1 MDLLAGAYQVFD
13 TVLASLVYYLLLLL
27 FVEAV
32 LGMVWG
38 EWRQTQHDQAQRLV
52 FAASG
57 LVLARILYLVAV
69 LVASAGWVE
78 SWVLLP
84 PFERYIDA
92 ASIGLL
98 GWAFMPLSRRGA
110 RAWDV
115 IFGVTLVVLTGV
127 FAWFTMDWAQAAPNM
142 GTLPD
147 YNQYWQAP
155 VWSLGQIGLLLLA
168 MVAVVRSR
176 DEGWAFLL
184 FGFLAM
190 AAGRVLQLLFPLELA
205 SFSVWERLSN
215 LVGFLMLVV
224 SAYTGLMVR
233 LRENR
238 RQLQDI
244 SQTSLD
250 HMKSLINVIETSQ
263 QISASLDLPVV
274 LDNAVK
280 GIAQTLGADQCAIA
294 FPEEGDPGQM
304 RLVAIYNP
312 MRQGR
317 GEGVTFPLD
326 YQAVVQHAMRR
337 KKYVIG
343 DEAEN
348 VQLKVLFALMGS
360 SDVGPLLV
368 HPLLDGSEAMGAMIV
383 GNSQSQRP
391 FTPTEAKL
399 CQDMSEQLVISV
411 RNARRHQA
419 AQARVQKLTQE
430 LTNGVQRVGKTHG
443 EVEELRER
451 LAAAQA
457 QIEEHQEQE
466 ELSREVRNALEI
478 KLVSTRAEIEALTER
493 LAVLDG
499 DLTQAHANAEA
510 QARWQQS
517 ELARRE
523 AMWRQDAQS
532 AQWLQT
538 VLQGMTAGL
547 LVADADGKVREVN
560 VAAELLLDRG
570 EDELCTMGLQDI
582 GQDERW
588 RQAVTTVQGG
598 EAVRLTTLMG
608 SHTLLCDMAPLAF
621 DPSKGQAAGIVAILQ
636 DISAEVGDR
645 RDRLGNVLSLTAE
658 MRTPLTSIIS
668 YVDLLLGEAVGI
680 IGEGQ
685 RRFLLRT
692 RAAAEQMLKMTSDLS
707 RDARNRD
714 EWLEPKRQV
723 VDLLKVIE
731 QVVGESSA
739 QFKANAITV
748 DLDLPQ
754 GLPNVEADPDHLR
767 RVFANLLANAART
780 LAEGSKVEIDV
791 GQLDSPAVKQSYAE
805 LNGTDYLVVS
815 VKDTGGGLSDEALS
829 QIFDQSQP
837 NQADGLGEPQSE
849 LTLVRSLVEAQ
860 GGRLWVESESGVG
873 TTFRVILPVHAP
885 GNVHPGLLP
894 TLTETSG
901 SL

>member
-1 MDLLAGAYQVFD
+1 
-13 TVLASLVYYLLLLL
+13 
-27 FVEAV
+27 
-32 LGMVWG
+32 
-38 EWRQTQHDQAQRLV
+38 
-52 FAASG
+52 
-57 LVLARILYLVAV
+57 
-69 LVASAGWVE
+69 
-78 SWVLLP
+78 
-84 PFERYIDA
+84 
-92 ASIGLL
+92 
-98 GWAFMPLSRRGA
+98 
-110 RAWDV
+110 
-115 IFGVTLVVLTGV
+115 
-127 FAWFTMDWAQAAPNM
+127 
-142 GTLPD
+142 
-147 YNQYWQAP
+147 
-155 VWSLGQIGLLLLA
+155 
-168 MVAVVRSR
+168 
-176 DEGWAFLL
+176 
-184 FGFLAM
+184 
-190 AAGRVLQLLFPLELA
+190 
-205 SFSVWERLSN
+205 
-215 LVGFLMLVV
+215 
-224 SAYTGLMVR
+224 
-233 LRENR
+233 
-238 RQLQDI
+238 
-244 SQTSLD
+244 
-250 HMKSLINVIETSQ
+250 
-263 QISASLDLPVV
+263 
-274 LDNAVK
+274 
-280 GIAQTLGADQCAIA
+280 
-294 FPEEGDPGQM
+294 
-304 RLVAIYNP
+304 
-312 MRQGR
+312 
-317 GEGVTFPLD
+317 
-326 YQAVVQHAMRR
+326 
-337 KKYVIG
+337 
-343 DEAEN
+343 
-348 VQLKVLFALMGS
+348 
-360 SDVGPLLV
+360 
-368 HPLLDGSEAMGAMIV
+368 
-383 GNSQSQRP
+383 
-391 FTPTEAKL
+391 
-399 CQDMSEQLVISV
+399 
-411 RNARRHQA
+411 
-419 AQARVQKLTQE
+419 
-430 LTNGVQRVGKTHG
+430 
-443 EVEELRER
+443 
-451 LAAAQA
+451 
-457 QIEEHQEQE
+457 
-466 ELSREVRNALEI
+466 
-478 KLVSTRAEIEALTER
+478 
-493 LAVLDG
+493 
-499 DLTQAHANAEA
+499 
-510 QARWQQS
+510 
-517 ELARRE
+517 
-523 AMWRQDAQS
+523 
-532 AQWLQT
+532 

-707 RDARNRD
+707 RDARSRD

-731 QVVGESSA
+731 QGVGESSA

>member
-1 MDLLAGAYQVFD
+1 MDFVAGAYQVFD

-38 EWRQTQHDQAQRLV
+38 ELRQTQRDQTQRMV

-57 LVLARILYLVAV
+57 LVLVRVLYLVAV

-84 PFERYIDA
+84 PFERYVDA
-92 ASIGLL
+92 ASICLL
-98 GWAFMPLSRRGA
+98 GWAFMPLSRRGV
-110 RAWDV
+110 RTWDA
-115 IFGVTLVVLTGV
+115 IFGVILVALTGI
-127 FAWFTMDWAQAAPNM
+127 FAWFTMDWAQAGPSL
-142 GTLPD
+142 GSSPD
-147 YNQYWQAP
+147 YNVFWQTP
-155 VWSLGQIGLLLLA
+155 VWSLCQIGLLLLA
-168 MVAVVRSR
+168 TVAVVRSR

-184 FGFLAM
+184 FGLLAM
-190 AAGRVLQLLFPLELA
+190 VTGRVLQLLFPLELA

-224 SAYTGLMVR
+224 SVYAGLMVR
-233 LRENR
+233 LRENS

-250 HMKSLINVIETSQ
+250 HMKSLINVIETNHQ
-263 QISASLDLPVV
+263 MSASLDLSVV

-304 RLVAIYNP
+304 RLVAIHNP

-326 YQAVVQHAMRR
+326 YQVVVQHAMRR

-360 SDVGPLLV
+360 SEVGPLLV
-368 HPLLDGSEAMGAMIV
+368 HPLLDGSEAIGAIIV
-383 GNSQSQRP
+383 GNSQSRHP
-391 FTPTEAKL
+391 FTPSQAKL
-399 CQDMSEQLVISV
+399 CQDMAVQLVTSV
-411 RNARRHQA
+411 RNARHHLA
-419 AQARVQKLTQE
+419 AQARIQKLTQE
-430 LTNGVQRVGKTHG
+430 LTNDVQRVDRTHD
-443 EVEELRER
+443 EVAELQDR

-457 QIEEHQEQE
+457 QLEGYQEQE
-466 ELSREVRNALEI
+466 DLSREVRNALEI
-478 KLVSTRAEIEALTER
+478 KLVSTRAEIETLTER
-493 LAVLDG
+493 LAVLEG
-499 DLTQAHANAEA
+499 DLNQAHAHAEA

-523 AMWRQDAQS
+523 ALWREDAQS

-547 LVADADGKVREVN
+547 LIADANGKIHEVN

-570 EDELCTMGLQDI
+570 EDELCTIGLQDV
-582 GQDERW
+582 GRDERW
-588 RQAVTTVQGG
+588 RQAIATAQGG
-598 EAVRLTTLMG
+598 EAVRLTTQMG
-608 SHTLLCDMAPLAF
+608 AHTLLCDMAPLEI
-621 DPSKGQAAGIVAILQ
+621 DPGKGQVAGIVVILQ
-636 DISAEVGDR
+636 DISAEVGDQ
-645 RDRLGNVLSLTAE
+645 RDRLGNVLSLASE
-658 MRTPLTSIIS
+658 MRTPLTSILS

-707 RDARNRD
+707 RDARSQD

-723 VDLLKVIE
+723 VDVSEVIE
-731 QVVGESSA
+731 QVVSESSA
-739 QFKANAITV
+739 QFMDKAITV

-754 GLPNVEADPDHLR
+754 GLPNVEADPDYLR
-767 RVFANLLANAART
+767 RVFANLLANAAGT

-791 GQLDSPAVKQSYAE
+791 GQLDSPAVKQGYAE
-805 LNGTDYLVVS
+805 LNGTDYVVVS

-829 QIFDQSQP
+829 QIFDRGQP
-837 NQADGLGEPQSE
+837 NQADGLGESRSE

-873 TTFRVILPVHAP
+873 TTFRVILPVHTP
-885 GNVHPGLLP
+885 SNVHPGLLP
-894 TLTETSG
+894 TATETSG
-901 SL
+901 NE